1 MLPASSFKC
10 HRDGG
15 FLCVGHIMRMLVT
28 GTEAI
33 PKSAWTMTLFRRA
46 SRQVCG
52 ICAAFLILV
61 LSNLLLGF
69 FSGFQFALTRVSDDI
84 KVDIIPS
91 DTPDRPSRLRAPGRH
106 VYLPNG
112 LLQVNQD
119 APHPIYELMEQAEKD
134 WNRKLGRA
142 SATLE
147 QAVREYRRRYHRYPP
162 KGFDLW

>member
-1 MLPASSFKC
+1 
-10 HRDGG
+10 
-15 FLCVGHIMRMLVT
+15 MRMLVT

-33 PKSAWTMTLFRRA
+33 PKLAWTMTLFRRT

-52 ICAAFLILV
+52 ICAAVLILV
-61 LSNLLLGF
+61 LSNQLLGY
-69 FSGFQFALTRVSDDI
+69 FSGFQFALTQVYDDI
-84 KVDIIPS
+84 NVDITPS
-91 DTPDRPSRLRAPGRH
+91 DNLLTPDRQTRPRVPGRH

-134 WNRKLGRA
+134 WNRKLERA
-142 SATLE
+142 STTLE
-147 QAVREYRRRYHRYPP
+147 QAMREYRRRYHRYPP